1 MLEAM
6 SLSPRPVVASLHL
19 RTHAAPGRAAG
30 RVLLAALALAALSP
44 GPAAAQVY
52 RWTDDQG
59 VIHYSTGIESVPER
73 HRGGAEM
80 LLAPTAPATPPASP
94 AAAPAGAVTIPFAPG
109 GPIRVSA
116 RINGAGPVTLV
127 LDTGA
132 DRTMVSPA
140 ALAQLGIVPPGTL
153 GAEVRGVAGAARADV
168 LWVSS
173 LEVGEAALGPMA
185 IVALDAG
192 VPGADGLLGRDFLG
206 AFTVTID
213 AAASAVTFT
222 PLPPP

>member
-94 AAAPAGAVTIPFAPG
+94 AAAPAGVVTIPFA
-109 GPIRVSA
+109 
-116 RINGAGPVTLV
+116 
-127 LDTGA
+127 
-132 DRTMVSPA
+132 
-140 ALAQLGIVPPGTL
+140 
-153 GAEVRGVAGAARADV
+153 
-168 LWVSS
+168 
-173 LEVGEAALGPMA
+173 
-185 IVALDAG
+185 
-192 VPGADGLLGRDFLG
+192 
-206 AFTVTID
+206 
-213 AAASAVTFT
+213 
-222 PLPPP
+222 